1 MRSNPG
7 RVCLL
12 TGLALA
18 GAVAGCQ
25 VDAPSDGSP
34 ASDRARAE
42 QVIRA
47 GELLD
52 DIRTL
57 ASDEFEGRAPAT
69 PGEDRTIEWLAAA
82 FERAGAQPGN
92 PDGGWLQE
100 VPLTSIR
107 STPYARFRVGDQ
119 QMVPVVLE
127 EFVAVTRQ
135 DLPRVE
141 IGGSEIVFAGYGVDA
156 PEYGWNDFEGLDVR
170 GKTLL
175 VLVGD
180 PPVPSAHDPGRLDPA
195 AFRGPAMTYYGRW
208 TYKYEVAARLGA
220 AACVIVHQTGA
231 AGYPWEVVAEGR
243 RSETFDAGA
252 GVGGEP
258 RLPVEAWVT
267 EDTARRL
274 LKACGEDFDELARRA
289 LSRDFRPVPLAARA
303 DFRIDVERSEALSH
317 NVVARI
323 PGSGP
328 RADEWIV
335 YSAHWD
341 HLGVDPAREGDG
353 IFNGAIDN
361 ATGTAALVALARAF
375 SALPQPPQR
384 SILLIA
390 LTAEE
395 KGLLGA
401 RHYASAPLYPLERTL
416 AVINMDALN
425 PWGRTRD
432 VVSVGLG
439 LTTLDPLLA
448 AEASR
453 QGRTVRSDPEPHKGF
468 FFRSDHFE
476 FAKRGVPVLYA
487 ESGVDYIGRP
497 NGWGLERKAA
507 YTAEDYHKPSDEVRS
522 DWDLS
527 GLVEDTRLFFR
538 VGLRIAEQP
547 RWPEWV
553 EGSEFRGVRE
563 AALLDAERSR
573 AGI

>member
-1 MRSNPG
+1 MRSIPG
-7 RVCLL
+7 HARWAFAF
-12 TGLALA
+12 ALA
-18 GAVAGCQ
+18 GGAAACQSDSLSEGGHAGE
-25 VDAPSDGSP
+25 
-34 ASDRARAE
+34 RARAA
-42 QVIRA
+42 QLIRS

-52 DIRTL
+52 DIQAL
-57 ASDEFEGRAPAT
+57 ASDAFEGRAPGT
-69 PGEDRTIEWLAAA
+69 PGEQRTIEWLAAA
-82 FERAGAQPGN
+82 FERAGAEPGN

-100 VPLTSIR
+100 VPLVGTR
-107 STPYARFRVGDQ
+107 TTPYARFRVGEQ
-119 QMVPVVLE
+119 QMVPAAFE
-127 EFVAVTRQ
+127 DFVAVTRQ
-135 DLPRVE
+135 DLPKVE
-141 IGGSEIVFAGYGVDA
+141 IGGSEVVFAGYGIVA
-156 PEYGWNDFEGLDVR
+156 PEYDWNDFKDLDVR

-180 PPVPSAHDPGRLDPA
+180 PPLASAKDPGRLDSEL
-195 AFRGPAMTYYGRW
+195 FRGPAMTYYGRW
-208 TYKYEVAARLGA
+208 TYKYEIAAKLGA
-220 AACVIVHQTGA
+220 AACVIVHQTGP

-243 RSETFDAGA
+243 RSEIFDLASDPE
-252 GVGGEP
+252 GEAS
-258 RLPVEAWVT
+258 LPVEAWVT

-274 LKACGEDFDELARRA
+274 TKACGADFDALAKSALARDFQPVA
-289 LSRDFRPVPLAARA
+289 LGARA
-303 DFRIDVERSEALSH
+303 DFRLNVERSEVRSH
-317 NVVARI
+317 NVVAKI
-323 PGSGP
+323 PGQGP
-328 RADEWIV
+328 HADEWVV

-341 HLGVDPAREGDG
+341 HLGVDPEREGDG

-375 SALPQPPQR
+375 NALPEPPPR

-448 AEASR
+448 SEAAR
-453 QGRTVRSDPEPHKGF
+453 QGRSVRPDPEPHKGF

-487 ESGVDYIGRP
+487 ESGVDFVGRP
-497 NGWGLERKAA
+497 NGWGLERRAA
-507 YTAEDYHKPSDEVRS
+507 YTSEDYHKPSDEVGP

-527 GLVEDTRLFFR
+527 GLVEDVRLFFR
-538 VGLRIAEQP
+538 VGLRVAEQS

-553 EGSEFRGVRE
+553 EGSEFRSVRE
-563 AALLDAERSR
+563 AALLAARQP
-573 AGI
+573 